1 MFDFFQSQ
9 AFYVM
14 LFVFLFGGMAYGLIR
29 FCLKVM

>member
-14 LFVFLFGGMAYGLIR
+14 LFVSLFGGMVYGLLR
-29 FCLKVM
+29 LCLKVL